1 MNFRHWFIIILSLCV
16 AACGGRSGNMAVLSQ
31 AESLMTERPD
41 SALVVL
47 QQINASELSGK
58 KAQAKYALLLSQAF
72 DKNYIDKTDFEV
84 LQPAIDY
91 YENHGTSFEQFL
103 TLYYQGRILQNGEAY
118 AQAMLAYTKAE
129 ELIPHI
135 ADDYYAGLLY
145 AQMGII
151 YEKLYDYPK
160 SLAAYQKAFQHYTA
174 ADKTSH
180 QFYTKLDIGQLYI
193 QLEEYEAAEQ
203 NLKEVLQWGYANGKI
218 SICRSCFGILCRLYE
233 ATGNIEAMQ
242 RLSESKYAELLKDDQ
257 AVLRTK
263 AYISARNS
271 DSRKAREYLDRA
283 WTKAKVL
290 QDTINLYR
298 KEYQVNKQLG
308 RYRSALE
315 YHERV
320 FRIEDS
326 IVRHTLQQPVMSA
339 QRDYF
344 RSQAEYNALKLKSNR
359 QFQLLAGVVS
369 LLVLLIVALLVRQR
383 MAAKNREIARY
394 MDIAHHLERG
404 LFDKAKDADDMNAE
418 ITQMNGQIN
427 KLFIKQFEFI
437 DRLSTTYYETH
448 GTRRDKDAIYNQV
461 RQQIEGLST
470 NRQSI
475 AELEELVNRYRKNI
489 MKAARES
496 LLQFSEME
504 FRLLCFFYAGFSAK
518 AISLFTD
525 DSIGNI
531 YVKKSRLKA
540 KISQSE
546 AARKDEM
553 LVFLSN

>member
-16 AACGGRSGNMAVLSQ
+16 AAYSGRSGNMAVLSQ
-31 AESLMTERPD
+31 AESLMDERPD
-41 SALVVL
+41 SALMVL
-47 QQINASELSGK
+47 QQIDASELSGRK
-58 KAQAKYALLLSQAF
+58 VQAQYALLLSQAL

-91 YENHGTSFEQFL
+91 YENHGLYSDRFL

-145 AQMGII
+145 AQMGVI

-160 SLAAYQKAFQHYTA
+160 SLSAYQKAFQYYTA

-180 QFYTKLDIGQLYI
+180 QFYTKLAIGQLYI

-218 SICRSCFGILCRLYE
+218 SICRSCYGILCRLYE

-242 RLSESKYAELLKDDQ
+242 RLSGNEYAEFLKDEQ
-257 AVLRTK
+257 VVLRTK
-263 AYISARNS
+263 AYLYARNN
-271 DSRKAREYLDRA
+271 DSRKAREYLERA
-283 WTKAKVL
+283 WTKAKNQ
-290 QDTINLYR
+290 QDTINLSV
-298 KEYQVNKQLG
+298 KEYQINKCCGQ
-308 RYRSALE
+308 YRQALE
-315 YHERV
+315 YHEEV
-320 FRIEDS
+320 FHIEDS
-326 IVRHTLQQPVMSA
+326 IVRHTLQQPVLSA

-344 RSQAEYNALKLKSNR
+344 QSQAEYNALKLKSNR
-359 QFQLLAGVVS
+359 QFQLLAGIIS

-383 MAAKNREIARY
+383 MAAKNREIACY
-394 MDIAHHLERG
+394 MDIAHHLERE

-518 AISLFTD
+518 AISLFTN

-540 KISQSE
+540 KIAQSE

-553 LVFLSN
+553 LSFLSN